1 MERKTPDIQ
10 ALSEAILKGDR
21 IALSRGIT
29 LVESRH
35 PDHRTLANQLVR
47 NCIHAAGNAKR
58 IGISGAP
65 GVGKS
70 TFIESFGKQIIQSGS
85 KIAVLAVD
93 PSSPV
98 SKGSI
103 LGDKTRMDWLSRNG
117 NAYIRPS
124 PAGDTLGGVARSTR
138 EAIVLCEASGFD
150 YVIVETVGVGQ
161 SETAVRNLVDFFVLL
176 LLPGAG
182 DDLQGI
188 KKGIVEMADIIVIN
202 KADGENM
209 PAVKKAIGFYASALH
224 LLPMKHVNWQ
234 VPVMSCSA
242 LFDTGMEKVL
252 QKVAEYFAKIGSF
265 VTENRQHQSKYWLKE
280 SVLEKLQEHFF
291 SQESVALSFSDMEQK
306 VENGHI
312 QPFEAAD
319 QIFAIYL
326 DALKK

>member
-1 MERKTPDIQ
+1 MERKAIDIN
-10 ALSEAILKGDR
+10 ALSEAILNGDR

-35 PDHRTLANQLVR
+35 PDHRSDANELVR
-47 NCIHAAGNAKR
+47 KCLSAAGKAKR

-70 TFIESFGKQIIQSGS
+70 TFIESFGRQVISLGS
-85 KIAVLAVD
+85 KVAVLAVD
-93 PSSPV
+93 PSSPI
-98 SKGSI
+98 SRGSI
-103 LGDKTRMDWLSRNG
+103 LGDKTRMAWLSTNE

-124 PAGDTLGGVARSTR
+124 PAGDTLGGVARATR
-138 EAIVLCEASGFD
+138 EAIILCEAAGFD
-150 YVIVETVGVGQ
+150 HVVVETVGVGQ
-161 SETAVRNLVDFFVLL
+161 SETAVKNLVDIFVLL

-209 PAVKKAIGFYASALH
+209 RAVNKAIGFYASALH
-224 LLPMKHVNWQ
+224 LLPLKYEHWQ

-252 QKVAEYFAKIGSF
+252 QKVMEYFTKIGSF
-265 VTENRQHQSKYWLKE
+265 VTENRQQQAKYWLKE
-280 SVLEKLQEHFF
+280 SVLEKLNQHFY
-291 SQESVALSFSDMEQK
+291 SQESVSNAFKDMEKK
-306 VENGHI
+306 VENGLI